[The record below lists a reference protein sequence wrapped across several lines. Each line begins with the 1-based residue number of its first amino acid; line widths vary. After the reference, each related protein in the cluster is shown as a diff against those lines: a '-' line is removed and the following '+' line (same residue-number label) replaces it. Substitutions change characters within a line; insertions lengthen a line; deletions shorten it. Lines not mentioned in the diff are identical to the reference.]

1 MNKYLWRGL
10 LAIVL
15 GMVGIYWG
23 IQLMEQEEGWYK
35 LALTLGVILFG
46 VGFITLVYRLF
57 RSIDRST
64 LLEKRKT
71 QQKEK

>member
-10 LAIVL
+10 LAIGL
-15 GMVGIYWG
+15 GMAGIYWG

-46 VGFITLVYRLF
+46 VGFITLMYRLF
-57 RSIDRST
+57 RSIHRST

-71 QQKEK
+71 RQREK

>member
-15 GMVGIYWG
+15 GVVGIYWG

-71 QQKEK
+71 QQKQK

>member
-57 RSIDRST
+57 RSVDRST

-71 QQKEK
+71 QQKQK